1 MFGKIMGAMLYLCPE
16 LNLMCLVG
24 LVGEHKDFQIL
35 FLVEKDILT
44 GCVLQISLGICQ
56 TNTTTARALMDCLLA
71 KGGE

>member
-1 MFGKIMGAMLYLCPE
+1 MGAVLYLCPE
-16 LNLMCLVG
+16 LNLICLVG

-35 FLVEKDILT
+35 FLAEKDILT
-44 GCVLQISLGICQ
+44 GGGVLQISPGICQ